1 MWSHLAIANKTTF
14 WNCLVM
20 MRPKTV
26 VADLLT
32 THNVTVH
39 LHNEYVDWI
48 AQLGADIKV
57 C

>member
-1 MWSHLAIANKTTF
+1 
-14 WNCLVM
+14 M

-26 VADLLT
+26 VADLPT
-32 THNVTVH
+32 THDVTVH